1 MSGTSD
7 SLSSASKAKTFSS
20 FGSDIDLVSGSD
32 GGGRPCRRIRIQSK
46 GSGVLVVRLAGDS
59 ADTTFSNLQDG
70 EVLDVQAV
78 KIKATGT
85 SVSAI
90 NVFW

>member
-1 MSGTSD
+1 MPNPE
-7 SLSSASKAKTFSS
+7 SLASASRAKTFSS
-20 FGSDIDLVSGSD
+20 FGSDIDLVNDTTNGC
-32 GGGRPCRRIRIQSK
+32 GCAARRIRIQTK
-46 GSGVLVVRLAGDS
+46 GSGVLVLRCASDS

-70 EVLDVQAV
+70 EVLDVQV
-78 KIKATGT
+78 TKIVASGT